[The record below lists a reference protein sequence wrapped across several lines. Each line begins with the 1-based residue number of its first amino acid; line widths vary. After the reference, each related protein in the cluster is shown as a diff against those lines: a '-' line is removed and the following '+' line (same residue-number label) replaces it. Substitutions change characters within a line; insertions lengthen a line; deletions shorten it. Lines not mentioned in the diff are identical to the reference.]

1 MQHLENA
8 HFHYSCSRG
17 DFFIFI
23 FFLSV
28 SLSKMMHVSVY
39 LQPDRLFPKPGL
51 FSIMFY
57 VFLLLNQSDA

>member
-1 MQHLENA
+1 ML
-8 HFHYSCSRG
+8 
-17 DFFIFI
+17 IFI
-23 FFLSV
+23 ILALEVIFLFLFFL
-28 SLSKMMHVSVY
+28 KCICEQMHVSVY